1 MPISNHVFL
10 IPGKSV
16 ILTEEAARKVAAILE
31 RRETEIDLRGGTVH
45 PELVNIR
52 LALQNASADPQKQR
66 NAIEN
71 WDDGISDELSTA
83 EAADLIGVSDRHV
96 RQLVARGD
104 LTGDK
109 RAGKLW
115 LNRLEVEQHVN
126 DRN

>member
-16 ILTEEAARKVAAILE
+16 IITSEAAQKVAAILE

-66 NAIEN
+66 NSIEN
-71 WDDGISDELSTA
+71 WDDEISDELSTS
-83 EAADLIGVSDRHV
+83 EAAELIGVSDRHV
-96 RQLVARGD
+96 RDLVAQGK
-104 LTGDK
+104 LSGDK

>member
-16 ILTEEAARKVAAILE
+16 IITEEAARKVAAVLE

-71 WDDGISDELSTA
+71 WDDGISEELSTA
-83 EAADLIGVSDRHV
+83 EAAELIGVSDRHV
-96 RQLVARGD
+96 RNLAERGV
-104 LTGDK
+104 LTRDK

-115 LNRLEVEQHVN
+115 LNRLEVEQYVN